1 MKLAR
6 KLLWILSSNEI
17 ASTTKQKIKA
27 IYKIHVAIRGELTF
41 YCFFFTYFFHFI
53 CNYHRIG
60 FLGLVI
66 KKLV

>member
-6 KLLWILSSNEI
+6 KLLWILSANEI

-41 YCFFFTYFFHFI
+41 YCFFLHIFFILFVTI
-53 CNYHRIG
+53 IELG
-60 FLGLVI
+60 F
-66 KKLV
+66 